1 MRRMQNGLGL
11 RLALSSLLTKGLAAG
26 LATGAAAG
34 FAMFLSTG
42 TGTGCSFYLPERS
55 VCTGDA
61 GCKPSDMGTSV
72 DMAKD
77 PSDPSANGPYMA
89 ASLTA
94 PTPPASISMLSLI
107 GPSDDGSSLST
118 KESTY
123 PLVLIAP
130 PEFGDLQQLRPYADR
145 LASHGFLV
153 ALFKPMNEQ
162 NHAAY
167 RDAAKQ
173 LLDTFVANATAQ
185 RIDTQRLGVVGYQLS
200 GKIAASLAAVD
211 TRIGGLFLLDPV
223 DSFAASGPID
233 GIDEIGKVT
242 LAGGAT
248 VAMLGTALATTG
260 NPPCVQQSPRLP
272 SYQDFFSAAR
282 APAVGINFGGANLAD
297 FIEGYYDNTC
307 YKDSTAP
314 RTRTQDLAKKY
325 MTAYFQWS
333 LKARARSRE
342 YLLGNDFNADQQA
355 AMLTR
360 LTK

>member
-1 MRRMQNGLGL
+1 MARMQNGLGS
-11 RLALSSLLTKGLAAG
+11 RLALSSLVATFAGTGLA
-26 LATGAAAG
+26 L
-34 FAMFLSTG
+34 FLSTG
-42 TGTGCSFYLPERS
+42 VGAGCSFYLPERT

-61 GCKPSDMGTSV
+61 GCGPTDMGAQA

-77 PSDPSANGPYMA
+77 PSDPSAMGPYLA

-94 PTPPASISMLSLI
+94 PTAPAGISKLSLI
-107 GPSDDGSSLST
+107 GPSDDGSSLSS

-123 PLVLIAP
+123 PLVLMAP
-130 PEFGDLQQLRPYADR
+130 PEFSDPALLRPYADR

-153 ALFKPMNEQ
+153 ALFQPMNET
-162 NHAAY
+162 NHTAY
-167 RDAAKQ
+167 RDAAKA
-173 LLDTFVANATAQ
+173 LLDVFVANATQQ
-185 RIDTQRLGVVGYQLS
+185 RIDPQRLGLVGYQLS

-211 TRIGGLFLLDPV
+211 TRIGGLFLIDPV
-223 DSFAASGPID
+223 DSFTASGPID
-233 GIDEIGKVT
+233 GIDELGKVT

-248 VAMLGTALATTG
+248 VALIGTALATTG

-282 APAVGINFGGANLAD
+282 MPAVGISFGGANLAD
-297 FIEGYYDNTC
+297 FVEGYYDSAC

>member
-1 MRRMQNGLGL
+1 MQRMQIGTGL
-11 RLALSSLLTKGLAAG
+11 RLALSSLL
-26 LATGAAAG
+26 ATGAAAG
-34 FAMFLSTG
+34 MAMFLSTG
-42 TGTGCSFYLPERS
+42 AGTGCSFSLPERA

-61 GCKPSDMGTSV
+61 GCKPTDMGTSV

-77 PSDPSANGPYMA
+77 PNDPSGTGPYLA

-94 PTPPASISMLSLI
+94 PTPPAGISKLSLI
-107 GPSDDGSSLST
+107 GPSDDGSALSS

-123 PLVLIAP
+123 PLVLMAP
-130 PEFGDLQQLRPYADR
+130 PEFSDPALMRPYADR

-153 ALFKPMNEQ
+153 ALFQPMNET
-162 NHAAY
+162 NHIAY

-173 LLDTFVANATAQ
+173 LLDTFVANATQ
-185 RIDTQRLGVVGYQLS
+185 QHIDTQRLGVVGYQLS
-200 GKIAASLAAVD
+200 GKIAAALAAQD
-211 TRIGGLFLLDPV
+211 TRIGGLFLIDPV
-223 DSFAASGPID
+223 DSFAASGPLD
-233 GIDEIGKVT
+233 GIDELSKVT

-248 VAMLGTALATTG
+248 VALLGSALATTG

-282 APAVGINFGGANLAD
+282 MPAVGISFGGANLAD
-297 FIEGYYDNTC
+297 FVEGYYDNTC

-325 MTAYFQWS
+325 MAAYFQWS

-342 YLLGNDFNADQQA
+342 YLLGTDFNADQQA

-360 LTK
+360 LSK